1 MMDTVKP
8 NPFATAQQ
16 QFAIAADHLRLDEGV
31 RGLLSTCDRELAVRF
46 PVRMD
51 DGQIKIFVGY
61 RVQHNIVRGPAKG
74 GIRYHPAVTLD
85 EVKALAMWMTWKCA
99 VVNIPF
105 GGAKGG
111 VIMTPQDYSSTELE
125 RITRRYTSEISI
137 LIGPQRDIPAPDVNT
152 NAQVMAWV
160 MDTMSMQAGH
170 TVPSVVTGK
179 PISIGGSEGRTEATG
194 RGVMYVTMEAL
205 RHRGEDPG
213 AASVVVQGYGNVGS
227 NVARLLA
234 AQGCRVVAVSD
245 VYGGI
250 YNPHGLDLA
259 AVDAL
264 LRRDGTLTGYHDAD
278 QVTNEELLTLP
289 CTVLV
294 PAALE
299 NQITTLNAA
308 RLRARIVV
316 EGANGPTT
324 PEADRILRDRAIFLV
339 PDVLANAGGVTVSYF
354 EWVQGLQSF
363 PWTEATVNAK
373 LAAIMRR
380 GFAETLAIATE
391 HNLDMRV
398 AAYIL
403 GVSKVVRALEERGIY
418 P

>member
-1 MMDTVKP
+1 MDTVKP
-8 NPFATAQQ
+8 NPFAVAQQ
-16 QFAIAADHLRLDEGV
+16 QFFIAADHLHLDEGV
-31 RGLLSTCDRELAVRF
+31 RGLLSTCDRELTVRF

-51 DGQIKIFVGY
+51 DGRIKTFIGY
-61 RVQHNIVRGPAKG
+61 RVQHSIVRGPAKG
-74 GIRYHPAVTLD
+74 GVRYHPGVTLD

-111 VIMTPQDYSSTELE
+111 VVCTPQDYSMSELE
-125 RITRRYTSEISI
+125 RLTRRYTSEISL

-152 NAQVMAWV
+152 NAQVMAWM
-160 MDTMSMQAGH
+160 MDTVSMVAGH

-179 PISIGGSEGRTEATG
+179 PLSVGGSAGRLEATG
-194 RGVMYVTMEAL
+194 RGVMFVTLEAL
-205 RHRGEDPG
+205 RTRGLDVEHCT
-213 AASVVVQGYGNVGS
+213 VVVQGYGNVGS
-227 NVARLLA
+227 NTARLLA
-234 AQGCRVVAVSD
+234 QQGCKIVGLSD
-245 VYGGI
+245 VQGGI
-250 YNPHGLDLA
+250 YNPRGLDLD
-259 AVDAL
+259 AVDAH
-264 LRRDGTLTGYHDAD
+264 LRAEGTIATFGDAD

-299 NQITTLNAA
+299 NQLTAANAP
-308 RLRARIVV
+308 RLRAQIVV

-324 PEADRILRDRAIFLV
+324 PDADRILHDRGIFLV

-363 PWTEATVNAK
+363 PWSEAIINAK
-373 LAAIMRR
+373 LAEIMKRS
-380 GFAETLAIATE
+380 FAATLE
-391 HNLDMRV
+391 VSMDRHLDMRTS
-398 AAYIL
+398 AYIL
-403 GVSKVVRALEERGIY
+403 AVGKVVRALDDRGIY